1 MAVSRLLLS
10 VLSLSLSV
18 SGYKTE
24 RDSGYGAPEPSYGA
38 PSSGYEEPVSE
49 YGGYEATAGGAPDI
63 TPILIGILV
72 ITGLAL
78 LFPSYVTL
86 TDIRRK
92 RSVPGAGVHDEGPDS
107 NLVERVQSIYMAV
120 LESEECVE
128 RVVCELG
135 GLAEDAGFSKKMTKS
150 LEMFAPKKYAKMMKT
165 FNHGKDCKKNNKC
178 GYF

>member
-1 MAVSRLLLS
+1 MFQRHTMSLVPVLLC
-10 VLSLSLSV
+10 VMSLSLV
-18 SGYKTE
+18 SGYKTA

-49 YGGYEATAGGAPDI
+49 YGGYEATAPGSPDI

-92 RSVPGAGVHDEGPDS
+92 RSVLEDGVHGKCRVSCDS
-107 NLVERVQSIYMAV
+107 LNISASQ
-120 LESEECVE
+120 
-128 RVVCELG
+128 
-135 GLAEDAGFSKKMTKS
+135 
-150 LEMFAPKKYAKMMKT
+150 
-165 FNHGKDCKKNNKC
+165 
-178 GYF
+178 

>member
-49 YGGYEATAGGAPDI
+49 YGGYEATAGGAPDL

-92 RSVPGAGVHDEGPDS
+92 RSVPGAGVHGKCRVSSDS
-107 NLVERVQSIYMAV
+107 LDISATQ
-120 LESEECVE
+120 
-128 RVVCELG
+128 
-135 GLAEDAGFSKKMTKS
+135 
-150 LEMFAPKKYAKMMKT
+150 
-165 FNHGKDCKKNNKC
+165 
-178 GYF
+178 

>member
-24 RDSGYGAPEPSYGA
+24 RDSGYGAPE

-92 RSVPGAGVHDEGPDS
+92 RSVPGAGVHGKCRVSSDS
-107 NLVERVQSIYMAV
+107 LDISATQ
-120 LESEECVE
+120 
-128 RVVCELG
+128 
-135 GLAEDAGFSKKMTKS
+135 
-150 LEMFAPKKYAKMMKT
+150 
-165 FNHGKDCKKNNKC
+165 
-178 GYF
+178 